1 MGSGCGSVGWEDASY
16 TRDLQFEFRHRQIF
30 FIINCSKKWIE
41 KAKFKKK
48 RSRMAQ
54 CYKSLLTSNML
65 TTRPWKY
72 LFYSPVLNLSPDRKL
87 IPKFVRRMRP
97 LAFTCAENV
106 RSPSRR
112 SWHATTT
119 LCRFFQN
126 LRFIDVLWKNGTQRT
141 KYIFS
146 FFLQVLLS
154 QSKILDMRV

>member
-1 MGSGCGSVGWEDASY
+1 
-16 TRDLQFEFRHRQIF
+16 
-30 FIINCSKKWIE
+30 
-41 KAKFKKK
+41 
-48 RSRMAQ
+48 MAQ

-146 FFLQVLLS
+146 FSLASAIKSKYEDFRHASVEGPLENIKIYITKPDVTRIPGRTRLVWTLGVLIALS
-154 QSKILDMRV
+154 IGRLLPSE